1 MIRFS
6 LDSGSSFI
14 LLGRDAV
21 KKSTLLPAGIILILA
36 CSSGSQISPH
46 TGKMIVPGQGTDQ
59 VRVGMSRQQAIEL
72 LGEPETVPENSQWLS
87 YRGESHLDLRIDD
100 LDQASE
106 IHFLEGFR
114 GRLPSR
120 IQAGSKTLDVFRT
133 YGAPLER
140 RETSAGS
147 EGAEDRVLYI
157 TPEGCRITYRR
168 LGLAFWFSP
177 VKRIIR
183 IVVFQPLPDR
193 NIRLKPMEAGE

>member
-1 MIRFS
+1 M
-6 LDSGSSFI
+6 
-14 LLGRDAV
+14 
-21 KKSTLLPAGIILILA
+21 KKSTLWPAGIILILA

-46 TGKMIVPGQGTDQ
+46 AGKMIVPGQGTDQ
-59 VRVGMSRQQAIEL
+59 VRVGMSRRQAIEL
-72 LGEPETVPENSQWLS
+72 LGEPEVVPENGQWLS
-87 YRGESHLDLRIDD
+87 YRVNHDLALRIDD

-120 IQAGSKTLDVFRT
+120 IQPGSKTLDVFRI

-140 RETSAGS
+140 RETPIGL
-147 EGAEDRVLYI
+147 EGTEDRVLYI
-157 TPEGCRITYRR
+157 TPEGCRIAYRR
-168 LGLAFWFSP
+168 LGLAFRFSP
-177 VKRIIR
+177 AKRIIR